1 MLKEEKNIINI
12 IYHDDNFISYPKE
25 IIKDVQEIIKKTKGT
40 LILTKNL
47 EELKLLLSFIK
58 KYNPKS
64 KSVIIMNGNSSENVI
79 SFIKK
84 NKYIDLFIKGGIY
97 CQNIQK
103 YEKVFNSNKDFIE
116 NLYTD
121 RPSIVSFIKN
131 NFDLI
136 ESNEKFECDII
147 INLFSY
153 KYDYFNIHRSIANFF
168 TKSELIDSSKFNPEL
183 IKDIKKG
190 KKEIYFK
197 IYNFYNSFKNTD
209 DKEFIFN
216 YLKDENLFIPF
227 NQLLIKKDEIDF
239 NNIGYFAGNL
249 MYRIV
254 QYGKKE
260 NKGIKNGYQFYKGMQ
275 IDIINLFEYIKN
287 KDLIISFSHFMTVT
301 SKKVLAILNAKRNV
315 NVSQRKESNLFSLL
329 IKIEYLYDSAFEP
342 SIFDL
347 GELLLYPDEEEYII
361 LPFTFFKI
369 KNVKIDTKNMNVDI
383 DLNVIGKKEILEEK
397 VKIGKKLKYDKENHI
412 IIPS

>member
-103 YEKVFNSNKDFIE
+103 YEKVFNLNKDFIE

-121 RPSIVSFIKN
+121 RSSIVAFIKN
-131 NFDLI
+131 NFDII

-147 INLFSY
+147 MNLFSY
-153 KYDYFNIHRSIANFF
+153 KYDYFNIHKSIANFF
-168 TKSELIDSSKFNPEL
+168 TKSELIDNSKFNPEL

-197 IYNFYNSFKNTD
+197 IYNFYIYFFHS
-209 DKEFIFN
+209 IN
-216 YLKDENLFIPF
+216 Y
-227 NQLLIKKDEIDF
+227 
-239 NNIGYFAGNL
+239 
-249 MYRIV
+249 
-254 QYGKKE
+254 
-260 NKGIKNGYQFYKGMQ
+260 
-275 IDIINLFEYIKN
+275 
-287 KDLIISFSHFMTVT
+287 
-301 SKKVLAILNAKRNV
+301 
-315 NVSQRKESNLFSLL
+315 
-329 IKIEYLYDSAFEP
+329 
-342 SIFDL
+342 
-347 GELLLYPDEEEYII
+347 
-361 LPFTFFKI
+361 
-369 KNVKIDTKNMNVDI
+369 
-383 DLNVIGKKEILEEK
+383 
-397 VKIGKKLKYDKENHI
+397 
-412 IIPS
+412 

>member
-136 ESNEKFECDII
+136 ESNEKFEC
-147 INLFSY
+147 
-153 KYDYFNIHRSIANFF
+153 
-168 TKSELIDSSKFNPEL
+168 
-183 IKDIKKG
+183 
-190 KKEIYFK
+190 FK
-197 IYNFYNSFKNTD
+197 I
-209 DKEFIFN
+209 
-216 YLKDENLFIPF
+216 
-227 NQLLIKKDEIDF
+227 
-239 NNIGYFAGNL
+239 
-249 MYRIV
+249 
-254 QYGKKE
+254 
-260 NKGIKNGYQFYKGMQ
+260 
-275 IDIINLFEYIKN
+275 
-287 KDLIISFSHFMTVT
+287 
-301 SKKVLAILNAKRNV
+301 
-315 NVSQRKESNLFSLL
+315 
-329 IKIEYLYDSAFEP
+329 
-342 SIFDL
+342 
-347 GELLLYPDEEEYII
+347 
-361 LPFTFFKI
+361 
-369 KNVKIDTKNMNVDI
+369 
-383 DLNVIGKKEILEEK
+383 
-397 VKIGKKLKYDKENHI
+397 
-412 IIPS
+412 